1 MMVYSVYDS
10 EFSEYG
16 FIAEG
21 YPLHGLRA
29 ALGILKL
36 PDENGYVPREETL
49 HAAPDAETCGDRIF
63 ADMPYQCGYCGG
75 VPAKVDV
82 MRFHSG
88 PQFSLGTGDFLL
100 LLAKRQEIENGVI
113 DAAKVKIFRVP
124 AEVPVVLYG
133 DTLRSLPRS
142 CNGDESIRIL
152 DALLFATNSH
162 LNHLQP
168 MNQQDD
174 MLVARNAW
182 QAKLSEPVY
191 LED

>member
-63 ADMPYQCGYCGG
+63 ADMPYQWGYCGG

-88 PQFSLGTGDFLL
+88 PRYRRLPAASCKAPGD
-100 LLAKRQEIENGVI
+100 RERCDRCCQG
-113 DAAKVKIFRVP
+113 
-124 AEVPVVLYG
+124 
-133 DTLRSLPRS
+133 
-142 CNGDESIRIL
+142 
-152 DALLFATNSH
+152 
-162 LNHLQP
+162 
-168 MNQQDD
+168 
-174 MLVARNAW
+174 
-182 QAKLSEPVY
+182 
-191 LED
+191 

>member
-1 MMVYSVYDS
+1 MVYSVYDP
-10 EFSEYG
+10 EFSDYG

-21 YPLHGLRA
+21 YPLHGIRA
-29 ALGILKL
+29 ALGVLKL

-63 ADMPYQCGYCGG
+63 ADMPYQWGYCGG
-75 VPAKVDV
+75 VPAKVEAL
-82 MRFHSG
+82 RFHSG

-113 DAAKVKIFRVP
+113 DAAKAKVFRIP
-124 AEVPVVLYG
+124 AEVPIVLYG

-142 CNGDESIRIL
+142 CGGDENVRIL

-162 LNHLQP
+162 LNQLQP
-168 MNQQDD
+168 MGPQDA
-174 MLVARNAW
+174 MIVARNAW
-182 QAKLSEPVY
+182 QAKLSAPVN
-191 LED
+191 LEK